1 MVQRFIWPGSSAS
14 LSMPPDDAVGG
25 VAIGR
30 LSSIANDGGKSR
42 SIAEMIQNDSD
53 SATSAVGAQAR
64 REACAPLHR
73 EVHMGATR
81 AKLGWMD

>member
-1 MVQRFIWPGSSAS
+1 MAQRFIWPGSSAS
-14 LSMPPDDAVGG
+14 LSMPPDVAVGG

-81 AKLGWMD
+81 VKPGWMD

>member
-14 LSMPPDDAVGG
+14 LSMPPHDAVGG

-42 SIAEMIQNDSD
+42 SIAEMIQND
-53 SATSAVGAQAR
+53 
-64 REACAPLHR
+64 
-73 EVHMGATR
+73 
-81 AKLGWMD
+81 

>member
-1 MVQRFIWPGSSAS
+1 MQRFIWPGSSAS
-14 LSMPPDDAVGG
+14 LSMPPDGG

-81 AKLGWMD
+81 VKLGWMD